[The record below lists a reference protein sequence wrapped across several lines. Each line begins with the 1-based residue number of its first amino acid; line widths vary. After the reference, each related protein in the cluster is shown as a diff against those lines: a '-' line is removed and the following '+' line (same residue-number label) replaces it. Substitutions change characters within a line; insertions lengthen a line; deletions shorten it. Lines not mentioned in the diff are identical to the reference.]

1 MTPYTLLSRPD
12 HRALLHAM
20 PKVVA
25 LAALI
30 TLGAK
35 IQVPFWPV
43 PMTMHTLAVLSIAI
57 LAGPRLA
64 AGAVATYLAAGA
76 AGLPVFS
83 GSPARGIGLA
93 YMVGPTGGY
102 LLGYL
107 LAAGVIGWLAQG
119 RGMAGQ
125 ALAMLAG
132 LAVVYAVGLLWLAG
146 FVPASGLLAAGFAP
160 FILGDLV
167 KIALAYGLTTALR
180 RLKGRA

>member
-35 IQVPFWPV
+35 IQVPFWPA

-76 AGLPVFS
+76 VGLPVFS

-107 LAAGVIGWLAQG
+107 LAAALTGWLAIG
-119 RGMAGQ
+119 GGTMRRI
-125 ALAMLAG
+125 LAMLAG
-132 LAVVYAVGLLWLAG
+132 MGVIYANGAAWLCR
-146 FVPASGLLAAGFAP
+146 FVPAADVWAVGIFPFLMGDLLKIGLAAG
-160 FILGDLV
+160 
-167 KIALAYGLTTALR
+167 LATLWTR
-180 RLKGRA
+180 GRA

>member
-1 MTPYTLLSRPD
+1 MTSYTLLSRP
-12 HRALLHAM
+12 HHWALLHAT

-76 AGLPVFS
+76 VGLPVFS

-107 LAAGVIGWLAQG
+107 LAAALTGWLAIG
-119 RGMAGQ
+119 GGTMRRI
-125 ALAMLAG
+125 LAMLAG
-132 LAVVYAVGLLWLAG
+132 MGVIYANGAAWLCRFVPGADVWAVGILPFLIGDLLKIG
-146 FVPASGLLAAGFAP
+146 LAAG
-160 FILGDLV
+160 
-167 KIALAYGLTTALR
+167 LATLWTR
-180 RLKGRA
+180 GRA

>member
-1 MTPYTLLSRPD
+1 
-12 HRALLHAM
+12 M

-25 LAALI
+25 LAAII

-43 PMTMHTLAVLSIAI
+43 PMTIHTLAVMAIAI
-57 LAGPRLA
+57 LAGPRIA

-107 LAAGVIGWLAQG
+107 VAAALTGWLATG
-119 RGMAGQ
+119 GGIVSRI
-125 ALAMLAG
+125 LAMLAG
-132 LAVVYAVGLLWLAG
+132 MGVIYALGAAWLCN
-146 FVPASGLLAAGFAP
+146 FVPAADVWAVGVLPFLMGDLLKIGLAAG
-160 FILGDLV
+160 
-167 KIALAYGLTTALR
+167 LATLWMRARGL
-180 RLKGRA
+180 RA

>member
-1 MTPYTLLSRPD
+1 MLLLRPN
-12 HRALLHAM
+12 HRALLHSM

-25 LAALI
+25 LAAII

-43 PMTMHTLAVLSIAI
+43 PMTIHTLAVMAIAI
-57 LAGPRLA
+57 LAGPRIA

-107 LAAGVIGWLAQG
+107 VAAALTGWLATG
-119 RGMAGQ
+119 GGIVSRI
-125 ALAMLAG
+125 LAMLAG
-132 LAVVYAVGLLWLAG
+132 MGVIYALGAAWLCN
-146 FVPASGLLAAGFAP
+146 FVPAADVWAVGVLPFLMGDLLKIGLAAG
-160 FILGDLV
+160 
-167 KIALAYGLTTALR
+167 LATLWMRARGL
-180 RLKGRA
+180 RA

>member
-1 MTPYTLLSRPD
+1 MTFYTLLSRPH
-12 HRALLHAM
+12 HRALLHAT

-64 AGAVATYLAAGA
+64 AGATATYLAAGA

-107 LAAGVIGWLAQG
+107 LAAALTGWLAIG
-119 RGMAGQ
+119 GGTMRRI
-125 ALAMLAG
+125 LAMLTGMGVIYALGAAWLCRFVPGTDVWAVGILPFLMGDLLKIG
-132 LAVVYAVGLLWLAG
+132 LAAR
-146 FVPASGLLAAGFAP
+146 LAA
-160 FILGDLV
+160 LW
-167 KIALAYGLTTALR
+167 TR
-180 RLKGRA
+180 GRA

>member
-1 MTPYTLLSRPD
+1 
-12 HRALLHAM
+12 M

-107 LAAGVIGWLAQG
+107 LAAALTGWLAIG
-119 RGMAGQ
+119 GGTMRRI
-125 ALAMLAG
+125 LAMLAG
-132 LAVVYAVGLLWLAG
+132 MGVIYANGAAWLCR
-146 FVPASGLLAAGFAP
+146 FVPAADVWAVGIFPFLMGDLLKIGLAAG
-160 FILGDLV
+160 
-167 KIALAYGLTTALR
+167 LATLWTR
-180 RLKGRA
+180 GRA